1 MNSKVQVKVQFPTGN
16 NAGGE
21 WQMYKVRD
29 VAAHFGCTS
38 RWITQLINQG
48 RVNAFKPFGGNWR
61 ILPSEMWRLQR
72 EGLLVPRPLDGG
84 DDVDE
89 IHVPQ
94 EIADRIFPSRS
105 RIE

>member
-1 MNSKVQVKVQFPTGN
+1 MNSNIQVKVHVPTGN
-16 NAGGE
+16 NAGSE
-21 WQMYKVRD
+21 WQMFKVRD

-72 EGLLVPRPLDGG
+72 DGLLVPRPLDGE

-105 RIE
+105 RIG